1 MALESKNSAVL
12 VVTRLPAAIRAREVT
27 AANARRTA
35 REASMPFLNLAMPTR
50 SQSQSQTPSRTSSW
64 RGHGTPD
71 RLHPGH
77 LRVVVS

>member
-50 SQSQSQTPSRTSSW
+50 SQSQSQTPVELL
-64 RGHGTPD
+64 HGEVM
-71 RLHPGH
+71 GH
-77 LRVVVS
+77 LIGCTLVTCGS